1 MNCSLVSSESRGG
14 PDLERVNLF
23 EATLGRGPSLR
34 YLSVMNGSTCGV
46 DSCADRSV
54 STLVVV
60 FVTFCTN
67 GISFCTFCVHSI
79 VTPRVSGWGMNV
91 YALFVDNNSIMMVRY
106 FIMRL

>member
-34 YLSVMNGSTCGV
+34 YLSVMNGRTCGV

-54 STLVVV
+54 STLI
-60 FVTFCTN
+60 TFR
-67 GISFCTFCVHSI
+67 ISFCVLFCVHSI
-79 VTPRVSGWGMNV
+79 VTPRVSGCVMNV
-91 YALFVDNNSIMMVRY
+91 YALFVDNNSIIMVRY
-106 FIMRL
+106 FIIRL